1 MAAKLAKSPIALQ
14 LGKQAFY
21 GMADLPYRKALEY
34 SNEVLVDLC
43 MTEDAKE
50 DVAAFLEK
58 RGPNYV
64 GR

>member
-1 MAAKLAKSPIALQ
+1 
-14 LGKQAFY
+14 
-21 GMADLPYRKALEY
+21 MADLPYRKALEY